1 MIFVTTGSLL
11 AFGLFFFFKGLRRY
25 FRFEVDKNS
34 EHYGGELV
42 ADVLKAHNVPFIFTL
57 IGGHISPILTA
68 AEKQDIR
75 VIDVRHEASAVFAA
89 DAVSRLSGSVGVA
102 VVTAGPGLTN
112 TVTAVKNAQMA
123 ESPVVLLAGAASG
136 LLRGRG
142 SLQDIDQLTLFRPL
156 CKLCKRVKAVKDIIP
171 VLCEAFCVAQSD
183 TPGPVLVELPIDIL
197 YPYKLVEKHTQISKK
212 PNSIRQK
219 ITNWYLQFYLLE
231 LFAAG
236 FTSKSE
242 SPDSGSLTSIEVKP
256 PKIPLPTKRQ
266 INKLV
271 KLIKDS
277 EKPILLIGSQAV
289 LPPVSAKETAANVN
303 SLRIPAYMS
312 GMARGLLGRDSKLAF
327 RHARRTAL
335 READLIILAGAICDF
350 RLDYGRVLNRK
361 AKIVIINRNRKNI
374 ELNSDY
380 FWRPYLTIQADVGTT
395 LKNLSIELSD
405 QRVSTD
411 NSFTGWIEVLRSREE
426 KRDEEIRLSCQVEGG
441 EHTNPLTVLWKLE
454 NYGLPTDLSED
465 SIIIADGGDFVG
477 SASYIVRPRQP
488 LSWLD
493 PGPFGTLGVGGGF
506 ALGAK
511 LCRPDATVWVI
522 YGDGSCAYSL
532 AEWDSLA
539 RHRAPAIGIIGND
552 ACWSQ
557 IARDQVA
564 FFQSKVGCQ
573 LNYTPYEVVGSAYS
587 RSVTSGSN
595 SNNNHN
601 NNIIAKDDIPVNGF
615 LVDKP
620 QLEQINHIFDQ
631 VKRLSNRGIPS
642 IINCLISASSFRE
655 GSLAV

>member
-1 MIFVTTGSLL
+1 MSFIATGSLL
-11 AFGLFFFFKGLRRY
+11 IFGLFFIFKGLRRY
-25 FRFEVDKNS
+25 FHFELDKS
-34 EHYGGELV
+34 SGHYGGELV

-68 AEKQDIR
+68 AEKENIR

-123 ESPVVLLAGAASG
+123 ESPVVLLAGAAAS

-156 CKLCKRVKAVKDIIP
+156 CKWCKRVDYVREIIP
-171 VLCEAFCVAQSD
+171 ILCEAFYIAQSD

-197 YPYKLVEKHTQISKK
+197 YPYKLIEEHTNISNKT
-212 PNSIRQK
+212 NSLRQK
-219 ITNWYLQFYLLE
+219 IMNWYLRFYLFN
-231 LFAAG
+231 LFANG
-236 FTSKSE
+236 FTSKLDPSKTGGLGAIVIK
-242 SPDSGSLTSIEVKP
+242 S
-256 PKIPLPTKRQ
+256 PKIPLPSKRQ
-266 INKLV
+266 IIKLAQ
-271 KLIKDS
+271 LIRIS

-289 LPPVSAKETAANVN
+289 LPPISAKETAVNVQI
-303 SLRIPAYMS
+303 LGIPTYMS
-312 GMARGLLGRDSKLAF
+312 GMARGLLGRDHQLGF

-361 AKIVIINRNRKNI
+361 AKIVVINRNKKNI
-374 ELNSDY
+374 YLNADY
-380 FWRPYLTIQADVGTT
+380 FWRPYFTIQADVGTT
-395 LKNLSIELSD
+395 LKNLALELQD
-405 QRVSTD
+405 H
-411 NSFTGWIEVLRSREE
+411 SFATHERYFTEWIDLLKLREL
-426 KRDEEIRLSCQVEGG
+426 KRDEEIRSSCQSEGVE
-441 EHTNPLTVLWKLE
+441 HNNPLAILWKLE
-454 NYGLPTDLSED
+454 HYGLPADSSSED
-465 SIIIADGGDFVG
+465 SIIVADGGDFVG

-511 LCRPDATVWVI
+511 LCRPNATVWVI
-522 YGDGSCAYSL
+522 YGDGSSAYSL

-539 RHRAPAIGIIGND
+539 RHHAPAIGVIGND

-564 FFQSKVGCQ
+564 FFQSQIGCQ

-587 RSVTSGSN
+587 RSVASVSDDNTTASKASGVT
-595 SNNNHN
+595 
-601 NNIIAKDDIPVNGF
+601 VNGF

-620 QLEQINHIFDQ
+620 QLHQISHIFDE
-631 VKRLSNRGIPS
+631 VKRLSSKGIPS
-642 IINCLISASSFRE
+642 IMNCLISPSNFRE
-655 GSLAV
+655 GSLSV